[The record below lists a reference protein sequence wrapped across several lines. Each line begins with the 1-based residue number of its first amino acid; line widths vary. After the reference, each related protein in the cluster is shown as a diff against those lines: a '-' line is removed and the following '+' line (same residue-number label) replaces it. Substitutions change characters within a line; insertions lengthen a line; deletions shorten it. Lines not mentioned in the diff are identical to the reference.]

1 MSEKQ
6 IIFHRGIDS
15 SMIRIENGAS
25 TRDEQLG
32 IEREGER
39 GREREGK
46 RMRFLDRGM
55 RYRVKVGRARM
66 RATNGVE
73 RDGEERGGEVF

>member
-1 MSEKQ
+1 M
-6 IIFHRGIDS
+6 
-15 SMIRIENGAS
+15 MNRIENGAS

-32 IEREGER
+32 AKREEERGGER
-39 GREREGK
+39 KREREGK

>member
-1 MSEKQ
+1 MGLRLETNSLEQKEE
-6 IIFHRGIDS
+6 RG
-15 SMIRIENGAS
+15 
-25 TRDEQLG
+25 
-32 IEREGER
+32 GER
-39 GREREGK
+39 KREREGK

>member
-1 MSEKQ
+1 MN
-6 IIFHRGIDS
+6 
-15 SMIRIENGAS
+15 RIENGAS
-25 TRDEQLG
+25 TRGEQLG
-32 IEREGER
+32 VKREGER
-39 GREREGK
+39 GRKREREREGK